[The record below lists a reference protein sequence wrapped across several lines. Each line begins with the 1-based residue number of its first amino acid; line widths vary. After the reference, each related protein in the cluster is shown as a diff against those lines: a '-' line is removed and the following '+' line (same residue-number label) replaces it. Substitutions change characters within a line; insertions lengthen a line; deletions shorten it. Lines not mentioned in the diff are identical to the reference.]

1 MTFYPPIFPF
11 LYFGIFLCFLM
22 PSHSLCAA
30 ESIVLFN
37 GKDLTGWEGDQQYWS
52 VQGDIIVGETKTN
65 TVPKNFLVWRGGEI
79 ADGTITFSARLVNAR
94 NNSGVMYRAKVE
106 GDKVQGYQL
115 DINKGAENMAKLY
128 DEGIRGRVCMSGEQV
143 VWEKQKDGKY
153 GKTLVGP
160 IGTLEQRESADH
172 QGEWNQFR
180 IVAKGNHVE
189 HFINEVKVI
198 DFTDKEEEKASKKGF
213 IALQLHAGV
222 AMRIEFK
229 DIILTTNH

>member
-1 MTFYPPIFPF
+1 
-11 LYFGIFLCFLM
+11 M
-22 PSHSLCAA
+22 PNLFLCAA
-30 ESIVLFN
+30 EPINLFN

-52 VQGDIIVGETKTN
+52 VQGDVIVGETKTN

-94 NNSGVMYRAKVE
+94 NNSGVMYRANVE
-106 GDKVQGYQL
+106 GDKVKGYQL

-143 VWEKQKDGKY
+143 IWEKQADGKY
-153 GKTLVGP
+153 GKTLVGQ
-160 IGTLEQRESADH
+160 IGTREQRESADH
-172 QGEWNQFR
+172 QGEWNTFR

-198 DFTDKEEEKASKKGF
+198 DFTDKEEGKASKKGF

-222 AMRIEFK
+222 AMRVEFK
-229 DIILTTNH
+229 DIVLTQSH